1 MLDTRYM
8 QLRLCHDSKGCRY
21 GKVSTHN
28 IIYIPFSHLW
38 GIMIT
43 SLMLLADKESEGL
56 VEFFKV
62 RNPTTDLSLNVNSL
76 LTKPIVVS
84 HLCSTC
90 KPCLSYEWSCSLSEN
105 FKVPTVPE
113 GHVGS
118 RGKGK

>member
-1 MLDTRYM
+1 M
-8 QLRLCHDSKGCRY
+8 
-21 GKVSTHN
+21 STHIHTIQSPDN
-28 IIYIPFSHLW
+28 N
-38 GIMIT
+38 
-43 SLMLLADKESEGL
+43 MLLADKESEGL

-84 HLCSTC
+84 HLCS

-113 GHVGS
+113 GHMAKESEEGDHL
-118 RGKGK
+118 RGEMHMQAL